1 MSPDFAGGASA
12 CRCCLRDLLAA
23 QGWRAV
29 GACVG
34 CDMTAGFSFVS
45 LVFKHYLP
53 AALPPAAVAVGVVG
67 VGVALAGLG
76 LAALPGATLGV
87 LGGAAVSNSF
97 ARRPKPPLR
106 PEEVR
111 RDEEG
116 RLENWGQLLRAVQH
130 GVRLSGWLYLAWVRF
145 GWLHRPGR
153 LSLGK

>member
-1 MSPDFAGGASA
+1 
-12 CRCCLRDLLAA
+12 
-23 QGWRAV
+23 
-29 GACVG
+29 
-34 CDMTAGFSFVS
+34 MTAGFSFVS